1 MPNFLTYYNDH
12 SASIYTGSQELF
24 QKRYTQYHKKKRSGY
39 IGKCSPCKDIRSLFS
54 GGCQIY
60 IQYRRKWKF
69 YRRNVKL
76 CLPWERYVLAI
87 KRVLFNVIRQ
97 VSPSFFFLFFPLLQI
112 RHITL
117 DLRPYRFRVDFIWLS
132 QLGEC
137 FVVRGK
143 VRRMGSVSVNLNARF
158 LVVYYSTKQT
168 RSLHRVPV

>member
-1 MPNFLTYYNDH
+1 MFWRLNVFYLTLLDKFL
-12 SASIYTGSQELF
+12 
-24 QKRYTQYHKKKRSGY
+24 
-39 IGKCSPCKDIRSLFS
+39 
-54 GGCQIY
+54 
-60 IQYRRKWKF
+60 
-69 YRRNVKL
+69 
-76 CLPWERYVLAI
+76 
-87 KRVLFNVIRQ
+87 Q
-97 VSPSFFFLFFPLLQI
+97 VFFLFFPLLQI

-137 FVVRGK
+137 FVVRWK

>member
-12 SASIYTGSQELF
+12 SASIYSQELF

-97 VSPSFFFLFFPLLQI
+97 VSSSFFFILSLI
-112 RHITL
+112 INT
-117 DLRPYRFRVDFIWLS
+117 PYYSRSPSISISCRFY
-132 QLGEC
+132 
-137 FVVRGK
+137 
-143 VRRMGSVSVNLNARF
+143 
-158 LVVYYSTKQT
+158 LVVTV
-168 RSLHRVPV
+168 RWMFCCSLESQENGKRLSELECTLSRRLLFD